1 MLDFFA
7 NFSFKQLLTPLVL
20 LWLLV
25 FLQLWH
31 RYRQQQKLPRLSL
44 LVWLCFSASSCKP
57 LIDQLALPLEQSY
70 PAFNQPQLQHQVQH
84 ILVLGCS
91 HSNQSLLPLTSQLA
105 PCSLARI
112 TEGIRLWRQQPT
124 ALLHFSGHL
133 AATQQQHTEIARQFA
148 MAMGVPA
155 SQIVLHP
162 APGNTRQEAQTLAD
176 AIGQDRAVVVTSAMH
191 LPRAMRWF
199 AYYGRPATADFY
211 AAPAQ
216 HSTASREPAPY
227 QLKDWLPSLAA
238 LEALYY
244 LQYEYVALLQQQW
257 QLLTDGQ
264 PTAALSH
271 SGGIINID
279 KLNLNPGLTG

>member
-1 MLDFFA
+1 MLDFIA
-7 NFSFKQLLTPLVL
+7 NFSLKQLLTPLVL

-31 RYRQQQKLPRLSL
+31 SYHQQQKLPRLSL
-44 LVWLCFSASSCKP
+44 LLWLCFSASSCKP
-57 LIDQLALPLEQSY
+57 LIDHLALPLEQAH
-70 PAFNQPQLQHQVQH
+70 PAFNHPELQHKMQH

-91 HSNQSLLPLTSQLA
+91 HSNQSALPLTSQLA
-105 PCSLARI
+105 ACSLARI

-133 AATQQQHTEIARQFA
+133 ATTQQQHTEIARQFA
-148 MAMGVPA
+148 VAMGVPA

-162 APGNTRQEAQTLAD
+162 APGNTRQEAQALTEV
-176 AIGQDRAVVVTSAMH
+176 IGQDSAVLVTSAMH

-199 AYYGRPATADFY
+199 AYYGKPKGGSFY

-227 QLKDWLPSLAA
+227 QLKDWLPSLMA

-257 QLLTDGQ
+257 QLLTEA
-264 PTAALSH
+264 PPAAVS
-271 SGGIINID
+271 D
-279 KLNLNPGLTG
+279 

>member
-1 MLDFFA
+1 MLDFVA
-7 NFSFKQLLTPLVL
+7 NFSLKQLLTPLVL

-25 FLQLWH
+25 FFQCWH
-31 RYRQQQKLPRLSL
+31 NYRQQHKLPRLSML
-44 LVWLCFSASSCKP
+44 LWLCLSASSCKP

-84 ILVLGCS
+84 ILVLGCR
-91 HSNQSLLPLTSQLA
+91 HSDQSLLPLTSQLA

-133 AATQQQHTEIARQFA
+133 PATQQQHTEIARQFA
-148 MAMGVPA
+148 VAMGVPA
-155 SQIVLHP
+155 SHIVLHP
-162 APGNTRQEAQTLAD
+162 APGNTRQEAQALTD

-199 AYYGRPATADFY
+199 SYYGRHKGDGLY

-257 QLLTDGQ
+257 QLQTDGQ
-264 PTAALSH
+264 PAAAAE
-271 SGGIINID
+271 
-279 KLNLNPGLTG
+279 